1 MPNLVPSLAGSVT
14 ISALLHGGYYGEKKK
29 KKANGGVGH
38 NSCPGTNWWALI
50 GAQRK
55 LVPTGCA
62 ACSRRTAVASG
73 RGAFR
78 PDSRGLDAGGS
89 AISLSTSQTH
99 QSPTHR
105 ASQMM
110 VFKTDKSKKAT
121 AGHQRRRER
130 EQREL
135 AARSRRRRACRRGC
149 LLGSG

>member
-1 MPNLVPSLAGSVT
+1 MRCVLGNWYLP
-14 ISALLHGGYYGEKKK
+14 IFF
-29 KKANGGVGH
+29 GVRSQ
-38 NSCPGTNWWALI
+38 NSCPNWWALI

-62 ACSRRTAVASG
+62 ACSRRTAVTTG

-78 PDSRGLDAGGS
+78 PDSRGLDAGVS
-89 AISLSTSQTH
+89 AISLSTSHTH

-105 ASQMM
+105 ASQM

-130 EQREL
+130 EHREL
-135 AARSRRRRACRRGC
+135 AAVAAGPAEEGACSEVADDEDTRAAATQRGT
-149 LLGSG
+149 SEEAARAR